1 VPGGSRTTAVLRRSC
16 SKISMALSFSTISA
30 HPQNQMR
37 FARVRGFKMT
47 CMSEDDYRPKLKT
60 RPKHPCLP
68 RPTSSISLLKQETV
82 EGVKLDLPPRPP
94 SRMSLAMTFIRYFV
108 CIIAGAL
115 ISSLLGG
122 LFACLVS
129 LVSPEFVKG
138 LFSPPAGASLS
149 RFAAAV
155 GMIWG
160 IFLGTAVMGFSLL
173 LVTAIQIARVLKRK
187 ADEKQDAQEL
197 KSGNPN

>member
-1 VPGGSRTTAVLRRSC
+1 
-16 SKISMALSFSTISA
+16 
-30 HPQNQMR
+30 
-37 FARVRGFKMT
+37 
-47 CMSEDDYRPKLKT
+47 
-60 RPKHPCLP
+60 
-68 RPTSSISLLKQETV
+68 
-82 EGVKLDLPPRPP
+82 
-94 SRMSLAMTFIRYFV
+94 MTFIRYFV
-108 CIIAGAL
+108 CIVAGAL
-115 ISSLLGG
+115 VSSLLGG

-149 RFAAAV
+149 RYAAAV

-197 KSGNPN
+197 TSGKPH